1 MAESQPTETGMSR
14 REFLRRGGATLV
26 AAGAATGGALWLYDP
41 TGKAGLRQP
50 PPQRLPNYFASVDY
64 PVSAPRISIAR
75 GGALDPQTIEKMV
88 RAAVSGLNGGPGLSR
103 FIRKGDVV
111 LLKPNVGFE
120 RAPQFAATTN
130 PNVVRAVIRL
140 CREAGASKVLVADNP
155 IEAAPNCFARSG
167 IQDAAQREGARVL
180 IPANVHFTPL
190 AIREPNPDGTP
201 HQPDPARHEA
211 LGTWPVFWEPLREAN
226 KVIGIPVIKDHNLC
240 YASMGLKNW
249 YGLLGGR
256 RNQFH
261 QAIHNIISDLGL
273 MLRPTVM
280 IVDGTRVMMR
290 NGPTGGSL
298 SDVRDG
304 NSIVASVDPL
314 ACDAWCYENLLER
327 DPAALRYL
335 DLAQEKFG
343 EQEAGPRSYAE
354 AGRFGTR
361 RWTDY
366 RSRGLIVETVVR
378 SGE

>member
-1 MAESQPTETGMSR
+1 
-14 REFLRRGGATLV
+14 
-26 AAGAATGGALWLYDP
+26 
-41 TGKAGLRQP
+41 
-50 PPQRLPNYFASVDY
+50 
-64 PVSAPRISIAR
+64 
-75 GGALDPQTIEKMV
+75 
-88 RAAVSGLNGGPGLSR
+88 
-103 FIRKGDVV
+103 
-111 LLKPNVGFE
+111 
-120 RAPQFAATTN
+120 
-130 PNVVRAVIRL
+130 
-140 CREAGASKVLVADNP
+140 
-155 IEAAPNCFARSG
+155 
-167 IQDAAQREGARVL
+167 
-180 IPANVHFTPL
+180 
-190 AIREPNPDGTP
+190 
-201 HQPDPARHEA
+201 
-211 LGTWPVFWEPLREAN
+211 VFWEPLREAN

-273 MLRPTVM
+273 MLSPTLM

-298 SDVRDG
+298 SDVRDA

-361 RWTDY
+361 HWTDY
-366 RSRGLIVETVVR
+366 RNRGLIVETVVR